1 MSERGISTAAPFV
14 VLGLVLLS
22 GCPTEKVQRHGAV
35 IAIPEENVAEYKH
48 LDAAPRPN
56 PFTMVLKTRFVGL
69 RTVRT
74 LDDTKIHNYSTYLG
88 EVAPDEHY
96 LFAYY
101 EYTSKGKDLDADT
114 AAMKE
119 DKITPQWWRRMDP
132 PHRIPPPGKGHRSWA
147 QWQEVFHHDGPAYKQ
162 SQIKSRHGSIIGIP
176 EKSILA
182 YTQMHAA
189 VWPGVQAAL
198 DQVNIRNY
206 SIYLGQI
213 KPGEYLLFSYFEY
226 VGDDFQRDM
235 ASMADEV
242 TKLWW
247 TYTDPLQTRLPGTP
261 EGQQW
266 KTIEEVFHTN

>member
-1 MSERGISTAAPFV
+1 MSERRISTTAS
-14 VLGLVLLS
+14 LLVFGVALLS
-22 GCPTEKVQRHGAV
+22 GCAPHAVQRHGAV
-35 IAIPEENVAEYKH
+35 IAIPEQSIAEYKQLH
-48 LDAAPRPN
+48 AATWPG
-56 PFTMVLKTRFVGL
+56 VLKTIDK
-69 RTVRT
+69 TN
-74 LDDTKIHNYSTYLG
+74 IHNYSIYLG
-88 EVAPDEHY
+88 VVAPDEHY

-101 EYTSKGKDLDADT
+101 EYTGRDFDADM
-114 AAMKE
+114 ARMKE
-119 DKITPQWWRRMDP
+119 DKATQEWWKCTYLLAKPLPTRKE
-132 PHRIPPPGKGHRSWA
+132 GEWWA
-147 QWQEVFHHDGPAYKQ
+147 QWQEVFHHDGPAYQQ
-162 SQIKSRHGSIIGIP
+162 SQVKSRHGSIIGIP

-189 VWPGVQAAL
+189 VWPGVLAAL
-198 DQVNIRNY
+198 DKVNIRNY

-235 ASMADEV
+235 ASMGDEV

-266 KTIEEVFHTN
+266 KTMEEVFHTN